1 VLGPDISFGKV
12 RVNTDHFQGCMA
24 QYSLEGQ
31 KVSRDMILSQ
41 STINEAL
48 SFLSGRLASTAV
60 SYNNQ
65 KGDSLPHFLES
76 ISQKSRLKCV

>member
-1 VLGPDISFGKV
+1 MRYSDIINRGSYEEVLQNLDFMRKS
-12 RVNTDHFQGCMA
+12 
-24 QYSLEGQ
+24 
-31 KVSRDMILSQ
+31 
-41 STINEAL
+41 INEAL

-76 ISQKSRLKCV
+76 ISQKSRPKCV